1 MCAVI
6 GLFLR
11 CIDQDLIKRVFH
23 ESSIRGLHATG
34 ISYVKNNRIH
44 TIKYS
49 IPVSQFEPLNRIEEF
64 VNEDGNLY
72 MIGHCRYSTSDIR
85 YPQPMCD
92 HTNSVFSDHSY
103 SLVHNGVISQELPQ
117 NWAKLYKVSTET
129 TNDSELLFHRHDN
142 VFEDWK
148 DASIAAID
156 LYKEKIIRFYRNG
169 RRPLYYTETETGVI
183 ITSTKDIIKRSKING
198 KTQRTSP
205 GIYYKLIDGKITKH
219 DSGVTVHDLQYE

>member
-23 ESSIRGLHATG
+23 ESSIRGLPATG
-34 ISYVKNNRIH
+34 ISYLKNGQVI
-44 TIKYS
+44 TIKE
-49 IPVSQFEPLNRIEEF
+49 PVAARDFSALNCIEDF

-72 MIGHCRYSTSDIR
+72 MIGHCRYSTSDLE
-85 YPQPMCD
+85 YNQPIAN
-92 HTNSVFSDHSY
+92 NSLSI
-103 SLVHNGVISQELPQ
+103 VHNGVISQELPE
-117 NWAKLYKVSTET
+117 NWERIYNVRTET
-129 TNDSELLFHRHDN
+129 KNDTELLFRRNKN
-142 VFEDWK
+142 VFVDWEDS
-148 DASIAAID
+148 SISAIELSED
-156 LYKEKIIRFYRNG
+156 RSIRFYRNG

-205 GIYYKLIDGKITKH
+205 GIYYKLIDGKIIEH
-219 DSGVTVHDLQYE
+219 NSGVTVHELQYV